1 MAIEQT
7 AEHAA
12 ENAGRHGGEML
23 TASDYINHHLSFNV
37 KPVGDAATSFWNI
50 HLDMVVISVI
60 LGIIVATTIWLVAR
74 KATAG
79 VPSKTQAFV
88 ELIFEFVD
96 DQVKGMFHGNRHA
109 FIAPTA
115 LTIFLWVLA
124 MNLMDLVPIDWFA
137 KFTGLFGE
145 SHAPF
150 RPLPTSDV
158 NTTFALAL
166 SVWMLMIFFSIK
178 SKGVGGWIHELF
190 GAPFGMPTL
199 FKPKSALGLIGLLA
213 SPLLFLAN
221 FMFNMIEYVSKPL
234 SHAMRLFGNMY
245 ASEVIFLL
253 IGLLAATGLF
263 GLFGAVI
270 LGTAWAIFHILVVP
284 LQAFIFMMMTIVYL
298 SMAHE
303 SH

>member
-1 MAIEQT
+1 MATEHT
-7 AEHAA
+7 TEHAT
-12 ENAGRHGGEML
+12 EHSGEMT

-37 KPVGDAATSFWNI
+37 QTVGDGNHSFWNVI
-50 HLDMVVISVI
+50 HFDMFIISLV
-60 LGIIVATTIWLVAR
+60 LGLIVAGTIWLVAR
-74 KATAG
+74 KATSG

-88 ELIFEFVD
+88 ELIFDFVD
-96 DQVKGMFHGNRHA
+96 GQVKGMFHGNRHA

-137 KFTGLFGE
+137 KLTALFGD

-166 SVWMLMIFFSIK
+166 SVWILMIFFSIK
-178 SKGVGGWIHELF
+178 AKGVGGWIHEIF
-190 GAPFGMPTL
+190 GAPFGMPKL
-199 FKPKSALGLIGLLA
+199 FKPKSFMGLIGLLV
-213 SPLLFLAN
+213 SPLLCLAN
-221 FMFNMIEYVSKPL
+221 FMFNMIEYISKPL
-234 SHAMRLFGNMY
+234 SHSMRLFGNLY

-253 IGLLAATGLF
+253 IGMLAATSILGM
-263 GLFGAVI
+263 FGAVI
-270 LGTAWAIFHILVVP
+270 LGTMWAIFHILVVP

-303 SH
+303 HH

>member
-1 MAIEQT
+1 MATEHT
-7 AEHAA
+7 TEHATA
-12 ENAGRHGGEML
+12 HSGEAM

-37 KPVGDAATSFWNI
+37 KPVGEAASDFWHI
-50 HLDMVVISVI
+50 HLDMVVISVV
-60 LGIIVATTIWLVAR
+60 LGLIVALSIWLVAR
-74 KATAG
+74 KATSG

-88 ELIFEFVD
+88 ELIFDFVD
-96 DQVKGMFHGNRHA
+96 GQVKGMFHGNRHA

-137 KFTGLFGE
+137 KFTGLFGDA
-145 SHAPF
+145 HAPF

-166 SVWMLMIFFSIK
+166 SVWVLMIFFSIK
-178 SKGVGGWIHELF
+178 AKGVGGWIHELF
-190 GAPFGMPTL
+190 GAPFGMPKMFT
-199 FKPKSALGLIGLLA
+199 PKTALGFIGLLA

-221 FMFNMIEYVSKPL
+221 FMFNMIEYISKPL

-253 IGLLAATGLF
+253 IGLLAATSYLGM
-263 GLFGAVI
+263 FGAAI
-270 LGTAWAIFHILVVP
+270 LGAAWAIFHILVVP

>member
-1 MAIEQT
+1 MATEHT
-7 AEHAA
+7 TEHAA
-12 ENAGRHGGEML
+12 EHSGEMT
-23 TASDYINHHLSFNV
+23 TAGDYINHHLSFNV
-37 KPVGDAATSFWNI
+37 QPVGDGDHSFWNVI
-50 HLDMVVISVI
+50 HLDMFIISLV
-60 LGIIVATTIWLVAR
+60 LGLIVATAVWLVAR
-74 KATAG
+74 KATSG

-88 ELIFEFVD
+88 ELIFDFVD
-96 DQVKGMFHGNRHA
+96 GQVKGMFHGDRHA

-145 SHAPF
+145 PHAPF

-166 SVWMLMIFFSIK
+166 SVWILMIFFSIK
-178 SKGVGGWIHELF
+178 AKGVGGWVHEIF
-190 GAPFGMPTL
+190 GAPFGMPRL
-199 FKPKSALGLIGLLA
+199 FKPKSFMGLVGLLF

-221 FMFNMIEYVSKPL
+221 FMFNMIEYISKPL
-234 SHAMRLFGNMY
+234 SHSMRLFGNLY

-253 IGLLAATGLF
+253 IGMLAATSIAGM
-263 GLFGAVI
+263 FGAVI
-270 LGTAWAIFHILVVP
+270 LGAMWAIFHILVVP

-303 SH
+303 HH

>member
-1 MAIEQT
+1 MATEHT

-12 ENAGRHGGEML
+12 EHSGEMT
-23 TASDYINHHLSFNV
+23 TATDYINHHLSFNV
-37 KPVGDAATSFWNI
+37 KPVGDSGHSFWNI
-50 HLDMVVISVI
+50 HFDMFLISLI
-60 LGIIVATTIWLVAR
+60 LGVIVAGAVWLVAR
-74 KATAG
+74 KAHAG

-88 ELIFEFVD
+88 ELLFDFVD
-96 DQVKGMFHGNRHA
+96 SQVKGMFHGDRHA

-137 KFTGLFGE
+137 KFTGLFGD

-166 SVWMLMIFFSIK
+166 SVWVLMIFFSIK
-178 SKGVGGWIHELF
+178 AKGLGGWIHEIF
-190 GAPFGMPTL
+190 GAPFGMPKM
-199 FKPKSALGLIGLLA
+199 FKPKGLLGFIGLLA

-221 FMFNMIEYVSKPL
+221 FMFNMIEYISKPL
-234 SHAMRLFGNMY
+234 SHAMRLFGNLY

-253 IGLLAATGLF
+253 IGLLAATGIF
-263 GLFGAVI
+263 GMFGAAI
-270 LGTAWAIFHILVVP
+270 LGAAWAIFHILVVP

>member
-1 MAIEQT
+1 MATEHT
-7 AEHAA
+7 TEHAA
-12 ENAGRHGGEML
+12 EHSGEMT
-23 TASDYINHHLSFNV
+23 TASDYINHHLQFNV
-37 KPVGDAATSFWNI
+37 QPVGDGTSNFWNTI
-50 HLDMVVISVI
+50 HLDMFLISLV
-60 LGIIVATTIWLVAR
+60 LGALVAGAIWLVAR
-74 KATAG
+74 KATSG

-88 ELIFEFVD
+88 ELIFDFVD
-96 DQVKGMFHGNRHA
+96 GQVKGMFHGDRHS

-166 SVWMLMIFFSIK
+166 SVWILMIFFSIK
-178 SKGVGGWIHELF
+178 AKGVGGWIHEIF
-190 GAPFGMPTL
+190 GAPFGMPKL
-199 FKPKSALGLIGLLA
+199 FKPKSFMGLVGLLV

-221 FMFNMIEYVSKPL
+221 FMFNMIEYISKPL
-234 SHAMRLFGNMY
+234 SHSMRLFGNLY

-253 IGLLAATGLF
+253 IGMLAATSIVGM
-263 GLFGAVI
+263 FGAVI
-270 LGTAWAIFHILVVP
+270 LGAMWAIFHILVVP

-303 SH
+303 HH

>member
-1 MAIEQT
+1 MATEHT
-7 AEHAA
+7 TEHAA
-12 ENAGRHGGEML
+12 EHSDEMT
-23 TASDYINHHLSFNV
+23 TATDYINHHLSFNA
-37 KPVGDAATSFWNI
+37 KAVGEGDHSFWNVI
-50 HLDMVVISVI
+50 HLDMFIISLI
-60 LGIIVATTIWLVAR
+60 LGVLVAGAIWLVAR
-74 KATAG
+74 KATSG

-88 ELIFEFVD
+88 ELIFNFVD
-96 DQVKGMFHGNRHA
+96 GQVKGMFHGDRHA

-137 KFTGLFGE
+137 KFTSLFGD

-166 SVWMLMIFFSIK
+166 SVWILMIFFSIK
-178 SKGVGGWIHELF
+178 AKGVGGWIHEIF
-190 GAPFGMPTL
+190 GAPFGMPKL
-199 FKPKSALGLIGLLA
+199 FKPKTFMGFIGLLV

-221 FMFNMIEYVSKPL
+221 FMFNMIEYISKPL
-234 SHAMRLFGNMY
+234 SHSMRLFGNLY

-253 IGLLAATGLF
+253 IGLLAATGIF
-263 GLFGAVI
+263 GMFGAAI
-270 LGTAWAIFHILVVP
+270 LGSVWAIFHILVVP

-303 SH
+303 HH

>member
-1 MAIEQT
+1 MATEHT
-7 AEHAA
+7 AEQVASHVTAHAA
-12 ENAGRHGGEML
+12 EPT
-23 TASDYINHHLSFNV
+23 TATEYINHHLSFNV
-37 KPVGDAATSFWNI
+37 KPVGEAANSFWNI
-50 HLDMVVISVI
+50 HLDMVVISVV
-60 LGIIVATTIWLVAR
+60 LGLIVALLIWLVAR
-74 KATAG
+74 KATSG

-88 ELIFEFVD
+88 ELIFDFVD
-96 DQVKGMFHGNRHA
+96 GQVKGMFHGDRHA

-145 SHAPF
+145 AHAPF

-166 SVWMLMIFFSIK
+166 SVWILMIFFSIK
-178 SKGVGGWIHELF
+178 AKGVGGWIHELF
-190 GAPFGMPTL
+190 GAPFGMPKMFT
-199 FKPKSALGLIGLLA
+199 PKSALGVVGLIA

-221 FMFNMIEYVSKPL
+221 FMFNMIEYISKPL

-253 IGLLAATGLF
+253 IGLFAASGIL
-263 GLFGAVI
+263 GMVGASVLGAV
-270 LGTAWAIFHILVVP
+270 WAIFHILVVP

>member
-1 MAIEQT
+1 M
-7 AEHAA
+7 
-12 ENAGRHGGEML
+12 
-23 TASDYINHHLSFNV
+23 
-37 KPVGDAATSFWNI
+37 
-50 HLDMVVISVI
+50 
-60 LGIIVATTIWLVAR
+60 
-74 KATAG
+74 
-79 VPSKTQAFV
+79 PSKTQAFV
-88 ELIFEFVD
+88 ELIFDFVD
-96 DQVKGMFHGNRHA
+96 GQVKGMFHGDRHA

-166 SVWMLMIFFSIK
+166 SVWILMIFFSIK
-178 SKGVGGWIHELF
+178 AKGVGGWIHEIF
-190 GAPFGMPTL
+190 GAPFGMPKL
-199 FKPKSALGLIGLLA
+199 FKPKSFMGLVGLLV

-221 FMFNMIEYVSKPL
+221 FMFNMIEYISKPL
-234 SHAMRLFGNMY
+234 SHSMRLFGNLY

-253 IGLLAATGLF
+253 IGMLAATSIVGM
-263 GLFGAVI
+263 FGAVI
-270 LGTAWAIFHILVVP
+270 LGAMWAIFHILVVP

-303 SH
+303 HH

>member
-1 MAIEQT
+1 MAT
-7 AEHAA
+7 NSTTEHA
-12 ENAGRHGGEML
+12 GEMT
-23 TASDYINHHLSFNV
+23 TATDYINHHLHFNE
-37 KPVGDAATSFWNI
+37 KMVGEGEHPFWNVI
-50 HLDMVVISVI
+50 HFDMFLISLV
-60 LGIIVATTIWLVAR
+60 LGIMVAGAVWLVAR
-74 KATAG
+74 KAHAG

-88 ELIFEFVD
+88 ELIFDFVD
-96 DQVKGMFHGNRHA
+96 GQVKGMFHGDRHA

-137 KFTGLFGE
+137 KFTALFGD

-166 SVWMLMIFFSIK
+166 SVWILMIFFSIK
-178 SKGVGGWIHELF
+178 AKGVGGWLHEIF
-190 GAPFGMPTL
+190 GAPFGMPKL
-199 FKPKSALGLIGLLA
+199 FKPKSFMGFIGLLA
-213 SPLLFLAN
+213 SPLLWLAN
-221 FMFNMIEYVSKPL
+221 FMFNMIEYISKPL
-234 SHAMRLFGNMY
+234 SHSMRLFGNLY

-253 IGLLAATGLF
+253 IGLLAATGIF
-263 GLFGAVI
+263 GMFGAAI
-270 LGTAWAIFHILVVP
+270 LGAAWAIFHILVVP

-298 SMAHE
+298 AMAHE

>member
-1 MAIEQT
+1 MAIEHT
-7 AEHAA
+7 TEHVAEHS
-12 ENAGRHGGEML
+12 GEMT
-23 TASDYINHHLSFNV
+23 TASDYINHHLQFNV
-37 KPVGDAATSFWNI
+37 QPVGDGGHSFWNVI
-50 HLDMVVISVI
+50 HLDMFLISLV
-60 LGIIVATTIWLVAR
+60 LGAMVAGAIWLVAR
-74 KATAG
+74 KAHSG

-88 ELIFEFVD
+88 ELIFDFVD
-96 DQVKGMFHGNRHA
+96 GQVKGMFHGDRHA

-137 KFTGLFGE
+137 KFTGLFGD

-166 SVWMLMIFFSIK
+166 SVWILMIFFSIK
-178 SKGVGGWIHELF
+178 AKGFGGLIHEIF
-190 GAPFGMPTL
+190 GAPFGMPKL
-199 FKPKSALGLIGLLA
+199 FKPKSFMGFIGLIA
-213 SPLLFLAN
+213 SPLLLLAN
-221 FMFNMIEYVSKPL
+221 FMFNMIEYISKPL
-234 SHAMRLFGNMY
+234 SHSMRLFGNLY

-253 IGLLAATGLF
+253 IGLLAATGIF
-263 GLFGAVI
+263 GMFGAVI
-270 LGTAWAIFHILVVP
+270 LGTVWAIFHILVVP

-303 SH
+303 HH

>member
-1 MAIEQT
+1 MATEHT
-7 AEHAA
+7 TEHAT
-12 ENAGRHGGEML
+12 EHSGEMT

-37 KPVGDAATSFWNI
+37 QTVGDGNHSFWNVI
-50 HLDMVVISVI
+50 HFDMFIISLV
-60 LGIIVATTIWLVAR
+60 LGLIVAGTIWLVAR
-74 KATAG
+74 KATSG

-88 ELIFEFVD
+88 ELIFDFVD
-96 DQVKGMFHGNRHA
+96 GQVKGMFHGNRHA

-124 MNLMDLVPIDWFA
+124 MNMMDLVPIDWFA
-137 KFTGLFGE
+137 KLTALFGD

-166 SVWMLMIFFSIK
+166 SVWILMIFFSIK
-178 SKGVGGWIHELF
+178 AKGVGGWIHEIF
-190 GAPFGMPTL
+190 GAPFGMPKL
-199 FKPKSALGLIGLLA
+199 FKPKSFMGLIGLLV
-213 SPLLFLAN
+213 SPLLCLAN
-221 FMFNMIEYVSKPL
+221 FMFNMIEYISKPL
-234 SHAMRLFGNMY
+234 SHSMRLFGNLY

-253 IGLLAATGLF
+253 IGMLAATSILGM
-263 GLFGAVI
+263 FGAVI
-270 LGTAWAIFHILVVP
+270 LGTMWAIFHILVVP

-303 SH
+303 HH

>member
-1 MAIEQT
+1 MT
-7 AEHAA
+7 TEHAT
-12 ENAGRHGGEML
+12 ERVAGHSGEMT
-23 TASDYINHHLSFNV
+23 TASDYINHHLQFNAQ
-37 KPVGDAATSFWNI
+37 PVGDGASSFWNVI
-50 HLDMVVISVI
+50 HFDMFLISLV
-60 LGIIVATTIWLVAR
+60 LGAIVASAIWLVAR
-74 KATAG
+74 KAHAG

-88 ELIFEFVD
+88 ELIFDFVD
-96 DQVKGMFHGNRHA
+96 GQVKGMFHGDRHT

-137 KFTGLFGE
+137 KFTGLFGDA
-145 SHAPF
+145 HAPF

-166 SVWMLMIFFSIK
+166 SVWALMIFFSIK
-178 SKGVGGWIHELF
+178 AKGFGGLIHEIF
-190 GAPFGMPTL
+190 GAPFGMPKL
-199 FKPKSALGLIGLLA
+199 FKPKSFMGFIGLIA
-213 SPLLFLAN
+213 SPLLLLAN
-221 FMFNMIEYVSKPL
+221 FMFNMIEYISKPL
-234 SHAMRLFGNMY
+234 SHSMRLFGNLY

-263 GLFGAVI
+263 GMFGAVI
-270 LGTAWAIFHILVVP
+270 LGAVWAIFHILVVP

-303 SH
+303 HH

>member
-1 MAIEQT
+1 MATEHT
-7 AEHAA
+7 AEHAT
-12 ENAGRHGGEML
+12 EHSGEMT
-23 TASDYINHHLSFNV
+23 TATDYINHHLTFNV
-37 KPVGDAATSFWNI
+37 QPVGDAGHSFWNVI
-50 HLDMVVISVI
+50 HFDMFFISFV
-60 LGIIVATTIWLVAR
+60 LGAMVAGAVWMVAR
-74 KATAG
+74 KATSG

-88 ELIFEFVD
+88 ELIFDFVD
-96 DQVKGMFHGNRHA
+96 GQVKGMFHGNRHA

-137 KFTGLFGE
+137 KFTGLFGD

-166 SVWMLMIFFSIK
+166 SVWILMIFFSIK
-178 SKGVGGWIHELF
+178 AKGVGGWIHEIF
-190 GAPFGMPTL
+190 GAPFGMPKL
-199 FKPKSALGLIGLLA
+199 FKPKTFMGVIGLIA

-221 FMFNMIEYVSKPL
+221 FMFNMIEYISKPL
-234 SHAMRLFGNMY
+234 SHSMRLFGNLY

-253 IGLLAATGLF
+253 IGLLAATGIS
-263 GLFGAVI
+263 GMFGAVI
-270 LGTAWAIFHILVVP
+270 LGSVWAIFHILVVP
-284 LQAFIFMMMTIVYL
+284 LQAFIFMMMTVVYL